1 MVVIE
6 NLDNDKSNISV
17 NADLIDNNI
26 ELEGGH
32 NNESDSESLNS
43 LITEDTEYND
53 DNDDNN
59 DTVKNEES
67 IHIASD
73 SLTSFEGIGG
83 GGRETVTN
91 DIEYT
96 IDYILEDDIKLIN
109 PDRVIEQV
117 NIFIQNYKSPH
128 MLKYRKAYNQL
139 YQKYSNKHYKII
151 IKKINTSN
159 SSSSKNY
166 ITDTMQLQSGII
178 HINVH
183 TKIVVYKNDK
193 LQTFVMELIN
203 PQYIYYNKNSNL
215 QQFKLKISNSRRE
228 LLYKYENITSKISI
242 SAIEKQNFEKARMD
256 FIELLETYYIY
267 TLYHKKINNIRTTD
281 KSTIILQKQIKF
293 YKEKLDIDQTTLSG
307 KIYSI
312 DNSTIESLNKANSDR
327 LIQYNNIIVNIS
339 GKSSNEIKKDKK
351 NNELIKLY
359 LNNNETIKIT
369 DNLKETSNNQD
380 KYINYIVNLLQ

>member
-43 LITEDTEYND
+43 LITEDTEDTEYTEYNEHSI
-53 DNDDNN
+53 
-59 DTVKNEES
+59 KNEES

-83 GGRETVTN
+83 GGENITN

-128 MLKYRKAYNQL
+128 MLKYRKSYNQL

-159 SSSSKNY
+159 SSSSKKF
-166 ITDTMQLQSGII
+166 ITDTMQLQSGIV

-215 QQFKLKISNSRRE
+215 QQFKLQISNSRRE

-242 SAIEKQNFEKARMD
+242 SVIEKQNFEKARMD

-281 KSTIILQKQIKF
+281 KSNIILQKQVKF
-293 YKEKLDIDQTTLSG
+293 YKENLDIDQTTLSG
-307 KIYSI
+307 KMYSI
-312 DNSTIESLNKANSDR
+312 DNSIIELLNKANSDR

-380 KYINYIVNLLQ
+380 KYINYIVNILQ